1 MSLNDIPLLSALTE
15 RMKWLTQ
22 RQKVLSQNVANANSP
37 DYKAKDLAPQSF
49 TDFLPGKGKGDVRLA
64 STDPAHIK
72 FNDLSQNKQRAVK
85 EIYEVSPTGNS
96 VSLEAEMLKVAE
108 TQLEYQMTTSLYKK
122 HMAMYKT
129 ALGRR

>member
-22 RQKVLSQNVANANSP
+22 RQKVLAENVANANSP
-37 DYKAKDLAPQSF
+37 GYKAKDLAPQTF
-49 TDFLPGKGKGDVRLA
+49 EEFLPGNNSKKVRLA
-64 STDPAHIK
+64 STDPGHIK
-72 FNDLSQNKQRAVK
+72 FDELAKNQKRAVDK
-85 EIYEVSPTGNS
+85 IYEISPTGNS

-108 TQLEYQMTTSLYKK
+108 TQLEFQLTTSLYKK

>member
-22 RQKVLSQNVANANSP
+22 RQKVLSENVANANSP
-37 DYKAKDLAPQSF
+37 GYKAKDLAPQTF
-49 TDFLPGKGKGDVRLA
+49 KDLLPGDNADRMHLA
-64 STDPAHIK
+64 STDPGHIK
-72 FNDLSQNKQRAVK
+72 FANETKTNKRTTEEV
-85 EIYEVSPTGNS
+85 YEVSPTGNS
-96 VSLEAEMLKVAE
+96 VVLEAEMLKVAE